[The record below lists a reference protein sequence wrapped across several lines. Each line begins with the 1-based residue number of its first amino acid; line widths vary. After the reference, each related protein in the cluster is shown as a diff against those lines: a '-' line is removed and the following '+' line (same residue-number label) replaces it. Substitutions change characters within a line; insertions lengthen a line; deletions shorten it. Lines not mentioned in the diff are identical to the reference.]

1 MHSDDLIKQLAGEV
15 TPVKKGISPFTL
27 ALKWLAIMSVYALA
41 VLLFTGTRPDVPAKM
56 QSLLFVSEILSLA
69 GLIGSSALGAALL
82 SYPDLY
88 QKRKL
93 LSLPY
98 VFLAFFATVL
108 VAAWLADNPPAAP
121 PEEEGWICLL
131 SISLIALLPATG
143 IFYGIRRMATTHAT
157 HAGCYAVLAAFSIS
171 ALILRLEENTDS
183 ISHIVFWH
191 YLPMLAVAYIGM
203 QLGKLLLK
211 W

>member
-1 MHSDDLIKQLAGEV
+1 MHSDDLIKQLAVGV
-15 TPVKKGISPFTL
+15 TPVKKGLSPFAL
-27 ALKWLAIMSVYALA
+27 AFNWLAIMCVYSLVVMLIMGGRADLYTQMKSP
-41 VLLFTGTRPDVPAKM
+41 LFI
-56 QSLLFVSEILSLA
+56 SEILSLA
-69 GLIGSSALGAALL
+69 GLVASSTLSAALL

-98 VFLAFFATVL
+98 FFAALFLTVL
-108 VAAWLADNPPAAP
+108 VVAWLADNPPAPP

-131 SISLIALLPATG
+131 SISLIALFPSAG
-143 IFYGIRRMATTHAT
+143 IFYAVRRMATTHAT
-157 HAGCYAVLAAFSIS
+157 HAGCCAVLAAFGIG
-171 ALILRLEENTDS
+171 ALLLRLEEQTDS
-183 ISHIVFWH
+183 ISHIVLWH